1 VPFSASIVP
10 VTDLDKEVSPV
21 PARTVAIVAMPRV
34 IALDYSI
41 AANILGRQA
50 GYHLVVCGEP
60 ERPAPAEGVVIVPSH
75 GLDAIRLAD
84 VVVVPGFEDP
94 HVALPDAYL
103 AAIADGAEH
112 GATMVGICTGTFA
125 LAASGVATGR
135 RVTTHWQYTA
145 QLRSLYPATEV
156 VENVL
161 FVEDGNL
168 LTSAGAGAGI
178 DLCLYLIRS
187 DFGVDAERSAGKDV
201 VASPARP
208 GPQPQYVDVLSPPGS
223 AVAATRVWAMEHLN
237 EPITVNE
244 LARRSTMTRRTFIR
258 RFRDDTG
265 MTPMRWL
272 TLQRI
277 LLARRL
283 LETSDRSVDRIADD
297 TGMGTATNFRVIF
310 RREVGVP
317 PSTYRRLHR
326 TNAGL
331 PPGGAHSA

>member
-1 VPFSASIVP
+1 LAGLVDLEREVCP
-10 VTDLDKEVSPV
+10 VSRTG
-21 PARTVAIVAMPRV
+21 RTVAILAMPRV
-34 IALDYSI
+34 IALDYGI
-41 AANILGRQA
+41 AANILGRQR
-50 GYHLVVCGEP
+50 GYDLMVCGEP
-60 ERPAPAEGVVIVPSH
+60 RQPAPVEGVVVVPSH
-75 GLDAIRLAD
+75 GLDAIGEAD

-103 AAIADGAEH
+103 EAIARSADR
-112 GATMVGICTGTFA
+112 GATVVGICTGTFA
-125 LAASGVATGR
+125 MAASGIATGR

-145 QLRSLYPATEV
+145 QLQTLYPTTKV

-178 DLCLYLIRS
+178 DLCLHLIRS
-187 DFGVDAERSAGKDV
+187 DFGVDAERAAGKDV

-223 AVAATRVWAMEHLN
+223 DLAATRVWAMEHLN

-244 LARRSTMTRRTFIR
+244 LARRSAMTRRTFIR

-265 MTPMRWL
+265 MPPMRWL

-277 LLARRL
+277 LMARRL
-283 LETSDRSVDRIADD
+283 LETSDWSVDRIADV
-297 TGMGTATNFRVIF
+297 TGMGTAANFRVIF
-310 RREVGVP
+310 RRETGVP
-317 PSTYRRLHR
+317 PSVYRRLHR
-326 TNAGL
+326 TNGDGPA
-331 PPGGAHSA
+331 